1 MLMKYEIDSKEYSP
15 GEIEQIALNDA
26 IRAVKEWKILRENKF
41 LIKSQEANSSP
52 PTLFE
57 GQVLEIGYHHLWD
70 KAINDFSPELWLLRV
85 QNDLGIGYLFMQE
98 VEEITDLISGEFFP
112 ERHDDTRTK
121 EAFRELYANK
131 KKHLESYVS

>member
-1 MLMKYEIDSKEYSP
+1 MLIKYEIDSKEYSAD
-15 GEIEQIALNDA
+15 EIKQIGLNDS
-26 IRAVKEWKILRENKF
+26 IRAVKEWKKLRENTF
-41 LIKSQEANSSP
+41 LIKSQEFNSSP

-57 GQVLEIGYHHLWD
+57 GRVLEIGYHHCWN
-70 KAINDFSPELWLLRV
+70 KTINDFSPELWLLRV
-85 QNDLGIGYLFMQE
+85 QNDLGIGYLYMAE

-112 ERHDDTRTK
+112 ARHDDTSTK